1 MGMME
6 EWRGVSGERVG
17 EDERSERGG
26 GEGRGGRR
34 RGNIS
39 LSALIVCD
47 TSGVTVQMNGY
58 DGRVERGEWR
68 ESGEDGRSERGEERG
83 EREGEG
89 AILVFQLRMDIRWLF
104 VTPVE

>member
-1 MGMME
+1 M
-6 EWRGVSGERVG
+6 
-17 EDERSERGG
+17 
-26 GEGRGGRR
+26 
-34 RGNIS
+34 
-39 LSALIVCD
+39 
-47 TSGVTVQMNGY
+47 QMNGY